1 MTDWQVGLK
10 VQYVV
15 AAIFVLLIARLILSR
30 HKTSVPSSVADVVD
44 AVLVAIV
51 LVFLV
56 IRPFVFQAFY
66 IPSESMLPT
75 LRVHDRILV
84 NKFVYRLRDPQYGD
98 VIVFRSPPGA
108 SNGEIEVDL
117 IKRIIGKPGDVIEI
131 KNGTVYR
138 NGMPLKEPYLKDGH
152 TDNDMEATTVSRHCV
167 WVMGDNRNNSC
178 DSRSWGSLDEKYII
192 GKAILRF
199 WPPDRFGL
207 IR

>member
-1 MTDWQVGLK
+1 MTDWQAGLK

-15 AAIFVLLIARLILSR
+15 AAIVVLVIGRWILSR
-30 HKTSVPSSVADVVD
+30 HKTSVPSSVVDIVD
-44 AVLVAIV
+44 AALVATV

-66 IPSESMLPT
+66 IPSESMYPT
-75 LRVHDRILV
+75 LHVHDRILV
-84 NKFVYRLRDPQYGD
+84 NKLVYKLRDPQYGD

-108 SNGEIEVDL
+108 SNGDIEVYL
-117 IKRIIGKPGDVIEI
+117 IKRVIGKPRDVIAI
-131 KNGTVYR
+131 KDGTVYR
-138 NGMPLKEPYLKDGH
+138 NGTPLQERYVLDESR
-152 TDNDMEATTVSRHCV
+152 DYQMEATTVPPHSI

-178 DSRSWGSLDEKYII
+178 DSRMWGPLKEKYII

-199 WPPDRFGL
+199 WPPNDFGL